1 MHVFLIMTSIN
12 LTLHGIIVSAKF
24 LMPVG
29 TMPVSLLL
37 HQRKMIFIIRLRSTN
52 IVLSRLQIAFV
63 CMRPR
68 DCFLSI
74 MFFQGMSATYILTI
88 KRAVWAC
95 SDSVFWFWFY
105 CFSFTFSSV
114 VYIFHY
120 TAVFLV
126 FMLPSGIIKNDNTNK
141 LLQSKYLDKQVYQRR
156 YDSRRSSQPK
166 LH

>member
-1 MHVFLIMTSIN
+1 MHVFLIPTSIN

-74 MFFQGMSATYILTI
+74 MFFQGMSATYILSGPFGLALI
-88 KRAVWAC
+88 AYSAF
-95 SDSVFWFWFY
+95 DF
-105 CFSFTFSSV
+105 
-114 VYIFHY
+114 I
-120 TAVFLV
+120 VFL
-126 FMLPSGIIKNDNTNK
+126 
-141 LLQSKYLDKQVYQRR
+141 LLFL
-156 YDSRRSSQPK
+156 
-166 LH
+166 L